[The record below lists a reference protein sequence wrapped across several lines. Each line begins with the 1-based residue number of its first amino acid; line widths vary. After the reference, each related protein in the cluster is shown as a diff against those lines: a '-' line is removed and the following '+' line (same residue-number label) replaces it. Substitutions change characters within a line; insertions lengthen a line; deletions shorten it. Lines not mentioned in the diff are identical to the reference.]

1 MGGQLHRQEDGGG
14 AVGSTDDADGSRFR
28 AGKADAN
35 GQEKRHKDAQ
45 LSRSAHQHA
54 LGIGK
59 QRAEVR
65 HSAHAQE
72 NQAGIQAGFDADVEK
87 VQQAALRQHMA
98 VAVVE
103 RTALIHKI
111 VPQLLV
117 VQASQGK
124 IAQQTAKGNA
134 HQQ

>member
-1 MGGQLHRQEDGGG
+1 MGPSAPPMMPMEAASGPVKPMQMAR
-14 AVGSTDDADGSRFR
+14 
-28 AGKADAN
+28 KN
-35 GQEKRHKDAQ
+35 AQ